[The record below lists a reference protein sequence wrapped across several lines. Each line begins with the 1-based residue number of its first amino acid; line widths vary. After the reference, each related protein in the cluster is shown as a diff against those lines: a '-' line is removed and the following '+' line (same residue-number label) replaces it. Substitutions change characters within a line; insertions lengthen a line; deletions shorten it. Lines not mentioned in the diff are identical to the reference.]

1 MNETIK
7 SILGRKSVRCYKK
20 TSVEKEKIELIL
32 KCGQYAPSGMN
43 CQPWYF
49 TVITNRKI
57 LDKISAENKR
67 ILFKSENKKDIE
79 IAKEKD
85 FDNFRGAPMAIIVSG
100 ENSAK
105 YALADCANAVE
116 NMAIAA
122 YSLGLGSCY
131 LASFKVFLDDPSGH
145 YLLDELKIPKNYTPF
160 YALAIGYEDK
170 KDSRER
176 KPRRK
181 NTITYIK

>member
-7 SILGRKSVRCYKK
+7 SILKRRSVRCYKK
-20 TSVEKEKIELIL
+20 TPIERKKIDLIL

-43 CQPWYF
+43 CQPWHF
-49 TVITNRKI
+49 TVVTNRKV

-67 ILFKSENKKDIE
+67 ILLKSESEKEKK
-79 IAKEKD
+79 IASEKD

-100 ENSAK
+100 ENNAK

-145 YLLDELKIPKNYTPF
+145 YLLDELKIPKNYTPL

-170 KDSRER
+170 TGLRER
-176 KPRRK
+176 KSRRE
-181 NTITYIK
+181 NTITFIK